1 MSIRNSE
8 IIIYE
13 ARRKREENSI
23 FTIGHSNH
31 SFEHFIQL
39 LQKQAIDVLVDVRSQ
54 PYSRYAT
61 HFSKKALKAGIKQAG
76 MMYLFLGQELGGR
89 PNGDSFYD
97 QDGYVFYDRVA
108 EADFFLEGIERLQ
121 RGIKKYRVAMMCSEE
136 NPTGC
141 HRHLLVGRV
150 LTERG
155 CTVLHIRGDGQV
167 QTNEQLK
174 RLQRGKSHRGIVQF
188 ALFELEEEEKEW
200 KSTVSVLPKKQPNSS
215 LDD

>member
-1 MSIRNSE
+1 MNRE
-8 IIIYE
+8 
-13 ARRKREENSI
+13 REENSI
-23 FTIGHSNH
+23 LTIGHSNH
-31 SFEHFIQL
+31 SLEHFIQL
-39 LQKQAIDVLVDVRSQ
+39 LHSQAVEVLVDVRSQ
-54 PYSRYAT
+54 PYSRYSA
-61 HFSKKALKAGIKQAG
+61 HFNKKPLKEGIKEAG

-89 PNGDSFYD
+89 PKGAGFYD
-97 QDGYVFYDRVA
+97 EDGYVFYDRVA
-108 EADFFLEGIERLQ
+108 EADFFLEGVERLQ

-136 NPTGC
+136 NPAVC

-155 CTVLHIRGDGQV
+155 LTVLHIRGDGQV

-174 RLQRGKSHRGIVQF
+174 RAQRGKSHGGVVQF

-200 KSTVSVLPKKQPNSS
+200 KSTVSVLPKKPPNSS